1 MATTIAQLT
10 LTSTDLLS
18 DDLELS
24 TLASITASHTG
35 GLSRSAITS
44 TAIGTASGQVTV
56 DTADDF
62 AAPNFIY
69 IKNTGFTSATKDTAV
84 AADSYITIGVG
95 GAFASGGFTLTAGEA
110 IVLHGLG
117 GGSDNLSEFQIDSSV
132 AATYVEVIY
141 L

>member
-18 DDLELS
+18 DALELS

-56 DTADDF
+56 DTADTF
-62 AAPNFIY
+62 SAPNFIY
-69 IKNTGFTSATKDTAV
+69 IKNTADYHASNNIVYGYWSGDPDGAILQLHGGQFAYMPTSGD
-84 AADSYITIGVG
+84 
-95 GAFASGGFTLTAGEA
+95 FTLK
-110 IVLHGLG
+110 L
-117 GGSDNLSEFQIDSSV
+117 FSSTSGTV
-132 AATYVEVIY
+132 VEYMVIGTNA
-141 L
+141 